1 MNEGI
6 LFVSENEDGRE
17 DVITKAL
24 GVDKDVLQ
32 SDGRDSEPRL
42 KSDGILSENKK
53 EGAVLG
59 KLLVNDG
66 IVVENILSISVLHKS
81 L

>member
-17 DVITKAL
+17 DDNTKAL
-24 GVDKDVLQ
+24 GIDKDVLQ
-32 SDGRDSEPRL
+32 LDGRASEPRL

-66 IVVENILSISVLHKS
+66 IVVENILSISALHKS